1 MRKVKKHRRKQLKI
15 KTAERLS
22 RKSVRQ
28 KSYKAV
34 MGRSKKRN
42 VKVKTVED
50 RLLWKLV
57 GVALVVLAALSAVA
71 LASFNW
77 ECVASLAKT
86 VKPQTNLMGLLG
98 NGFAYGGYSAFGLA
112 IWCLPFVLVIGGC
125 KLFGKIPKE
134 VEVIPNWRVA
144 VRVVGLALM
153 MLVVTGLVQLT
164 GRWEWVQQVL
174 DAIHVGKD
182 AGGWVGR
189 VFMTNGLEKGLSAFG
204 AVLASLVLFAVALCM
219 ALGLSTIHAF
229 AGWVASLDWS
239 WLSEKCD
246 TEEDEPKR
254 PKKEGG
260 VNRPNRETPA
270 EEPAEKEEDASAVP
284 IARPKEKRA
293 KIKYPVNA
301 ELPPI
306 SLLDPPRPSASSGN
320 NAEAMGAELMK
331 KLREFG
337 VVATLL
343 SIVEGPTVTQF
354 AIKPGHG
361 VRVNKFTELSRD
373 LQLAL
378 KAKSLRVFAPIP
390 GQEAVGI
397 QVSNAQPQPVLFREI
412 VESEKWQEVATWPK
426 NGKPKYPVPILLGK
440 DVAGEAVVADLTKM
454 PHLLVAGASGK
465 GKSVCLNSII
475 NGLLMTRTP
484 EQLRMILVD
493 PKRTEFSNY
502 KAMPHLL
509 VPVVV
514 EAKKVLGALRWAA
527 KEMEQRLVKFAE
539 VGARDIIE
547 FNDASDEKVPY
558 IVIVIDE
565 LADIMTLCGR
575 DVEPVLGRLMAL
587 ARATGIH
594 LIIATQRPDVK
605 TISGTIKANIPGRVA
620 LGTANATD
628 SRTILDE
635 SGAELLCA
643 KGDMLYKSEEGLVRT
658 QGAFIAKDELSRI
671 MAFIVKQWPAQID
684 ESIMDEM
691 ETEESNGGESGP
703 AGEDGISDEEYHRA
717 YDIVVE
723 ANRAS
728 ASMLQQRMGIGY
740 NHASRIM
747 HLFEKRGVIGPARG
761 AGPREVLVNK

>member
-1 MRKVKKHRRKQLKI
+1 MGKSKKRRRKQLKVQVARRKAQKAKKQVVR
-15 KTAERLS
+15 KTVKV
-22 RKSVRQ
+22 KS
-28 KSYKAV
+28 A
-34 MGRSKKRN
+34 KKRN
-42 VKVKTVED
+42 VKVKTPED
-50 RLLWKLV
+50 RLLWRFV
-57 GVALVVLAALSAVA
+57 GGALLALAVLSVLA
-71 LASFNW
+71 LASFNG
-77 ECVASLAKT
+77 ECVAALAKA
-86 VKPQTNLMGLLG
+86 VKPQTNLLGALG
-98 NGFAYGGYSAFGLA
+98 NGFAYGGYVAFGLA
-112 IWCLPFVLVIGGC
+112 IWCFPFVLLIAGY
-125 KLFGKIPKE
+125 KLLVSVPKE
-134 VEVIPNWRVA
+134 VEVVPNGRVA
-144 VRVVGLALM
+144 MRVFGLALL
-153 MLVVTGLVQLT
+153 MLVITGLFQLT
-164 GRWEWVQQVL
+164 GKWEWVRQAL
-174 DAIHVGKD
+174 AALHVGKD

-189 VFMTNGLEKGLSAFG
+189 VFMTRGLERCVAAFG
-204 AVLASLVLFAVALCM
+204 ATLLSLGLLMLALCM
-219 ALGLSTIHAF
+219 ALGLTTVNKFFNWI
-229 AGWVASLDWS
+229 ASWNWS
-239 WLSEKCD
+239 WLDSKPEADEEKAEPKGPRR
-246 TEEDEPKR
+246 TKPAVEGNPPEEDVAPVVPVSRPSREKR
-254 PKKEGG
+254 PE
-260 VNRPNRETPA
+260 V
-270 EEPAEKEEDASAVP
+270 
-284 IARPKEKRA
+284 
-293 KIKYPVNA
+293 KYPVNA
-301 ELPPI
+301 ELPPL
-306 SLLDPPRPSASSGN
+306 SLLDPPRPKASSGN
-320 NAEAMGAELMK
+320 DAEAMGTELMN

-337 VVATLL
+337 VVATLS
-343 SIVEGPTVTQF
+343 SIVEGPAVTQF

-361 VRVNKFTELSRD
+361 VRVDKFTGLARD

-397 QVSNAQPQPVLFREI
+397 QVSNPQPQPVLFREI
-412 VESEKWQEVATWPK
+412 VESERWQEVATWPK
-426 NGKPKYPVPILLGK
+426 DGLPKYPVPILLGK

-527 KEMEQRLVKFAE
+527 KEMEQRLINFSE

-547 FNDASDEKVPY
+547 FNESAEEKVPY

-635 SGAELLCA
+635 SGAEYLCA
-643 KGDMLYKSEEGLVRT
+643 KGDMLYKSEDGLVRT
-658 QGAFIAKDELSRI
+658 QGALITKGELSRI

-684 ESIMDEM
+684 EAIVNEM
-691 ETEESNGGESGP
+691 ESEEEKPDAGGSV
-703 AGEDGISDEEYHRA
+703 GEDGITDEEYHRA

>member
-1 MRKVKKHRRKQLKI
+1 M
-15 KTAERLS
+15 
-22 RKSVRQ
+22 
-28 KSYKAV
+28 
-34 MGRSKKRN
+34 N
-42 VKVKTVED
+42 
-50 RLLWKLV
+50 
-57 GVALVVLAALSAVA
+57 
-71 LASFNW
+71 
-77 ECVASLAKT
+77 
-86 VKPQTNLMGLLG
+86 
-98 NGFAYGGYSAFGLA
+98 
-112 IWCLPFVLVIGGC
+112 
-125 KLFGKIPKE
+125 
-134 VEVIPNWRVA
+134 
-144 VRVVGLALM
+144 
-153 MLVVTGLVQLT
+153 
-164 GRWEWVQQVL
+164 
-174 DAIHVGKD
+174 
-182 AGGWVGR
+182 
-189 VFMTNGLEKGLSAFG
+189 
-204 AVLASLVLFAVALCM
+204 
-219 ALGLSTIHAF
+219 
-229 AGWVASLDWS
+229 
-239 WLSEKCD
+239 
-246 TEEDEPKR
+246 
-254 PKKEGG
+254 
-260 VNRPNRETPA
+260 
-270 EEPAEKEEDASAVP
+270 
-284 IARPKEKRA
+284 
-293 KIKYPVNA
+293 
-301 ELPPI
+301 
-306 SLLDPPRPSASSGN
+306 
-320 NAEAMGAELMK
+320 

-337 VVATLL
+337 VVATLS

-361 VRVNKFTELSRD
+361 VRVDKFTGLARD

-397 QVSNAQPQPVLFREI
+397 QVSNPQPQPVLFREI
-412 VESEKWQEVATWPK
+412 VESERWQEVATWPK
-426 NGKPKYPVPILLGK
+426 DGQPKYPVPILLGK

-527 KEMEQRLVKFAE
+527 KEMEQRLIKFSE

-547 FNDASDEKVPY
+547 FNETAEEKVPY

-635 SGAELLCA
+635 SGAEYLCA

-658 QGAFIAKDELSRI
+658 QGALITKGELSRI

-684 ESIMDEM
+684 DAIVNEM
-691 ETEESNGGESGP
+691 ESEEEKSDAGGP
-703 AGEDGISDEEYHRA
+703 VGEDGITDEEYHRA

>member
-1 MRKVKKHRRKQLKI
+1 MSKARKRKRNRKLRVKAAPQRAKKSGGRA
-15 KTAERLS
+15 KT
-22 RKSVRQ
+22 
-28 KSYKAV
+28 
-34 MGRSKKRN
+34 SKKRN
-42 VKVKTVED
+42 VRVKTDED
-50 RLLWKLV
+50 RLFWKIAGV
-57 GVALVVLAALSAVA
+57 GMLALAAFMVAA

-77 ECVASLAKT
+77 ECVSALTET
-86 VKPQTNLMGLLG
+86 VRPQTNLVGVVG
-98 NGFAYGGYSAFGLA
+98 NAFAYGGYAALGLA
-112 IWCLPFVLVIGGC
+112 VWCIPFVLVVGGL
-125 KLFGKIPKE
+125 KMLETIPKE
-134 VEVIPNWRVA
+134 VEEIPNRRVW
-144 VRVVGLALM
+144 VRVLGLALM
-153 MLVVTGLVQLT
+153 LLVVAGLFQLS
-164 GRWEWVQQVL
+164 GKWAWVREVME
-174 DAIHVGKD
+174 AIHVGED
-182 AGGWVGR
+182 AGGWIGR
-189 VFMTNGLEKGLSAFG
+189 VFMTQGLERAVAAFG
-204 AVLASLVLFAVALCM
+204 AVFVSTVLLAVALCM
-219 ALGLSTIHAF
+219 SLGLATVRKLFDWHPSE
-229 AGWVASLDWS
+229 WDWS
-239 WLSEKCD
+239 WIDGASDTIEDGAEIVKKGIEKISHKID
-246 TEEDEPKR
+246 DVP
-254 PKKEGG
+254 
-260 VNRPNRETPA
+260 
-270 EEPAEKEEDASAVP
+270 AVP
-284 IARPKEKRA
+284 VSKPRA
-293 KIKYPVNA
+293 AKKPKIKYPVDA
-301 ELPPI
+301 ELPPL
-306 SLLDPPRPSASSGN
+306 SLLDPPRESSGSGN
-320 NAEAMGAELMK
+320 DAEAMGVELMR
-331 KLREFG
+331 KLKEFG
-337 VVATLL
+337 VNATLV
-343 SIVEGPTVTQF
+343 SVVEGPTVTQF

-361 VRVNKFTELSRD
+361 VRVGRFTELARD

-378 KAKSLRVFAPIP
+378 RAKSLRVFAPIP

-397 QVSNAQPQPVLFREI
+397 QVSNPQPRAVLFREI
-412 VESEKWQEVATWPK
+412 VESEKWQDVAVWPK
-426 NGKPKYPVPILLGK
+426 NGRPKYPVPILLGK
-440 DVAGEAVVADLTKM
+440 DVAGEAVVADLARM

-475 NGLLMTRTP
+475 NGLLMSRTP

-527 KEMEQRLVKFAE
+527 KEMEQRLVRFSE
-539 VGARDIIE
+539 VGARDIVE
-547 FNDASDEKVPY
+547 FNDASEEKVPY

-658 QGAFIAKDELSRI
+658 QGALITKGELSRI
-671 MAFIVKQWPAQID
+671 MEFVVRQWPSQID
-684 ESIMDEM
+684 ETIVGAM
-691 ETEESNGGESGP
+691 ESEGQGGGESGP
-703 AGEDGISDEEYHRA
+703 VGEDGITDEEYHRA

-747 HLFEKRGVIGPARG
+747 HLFEKRGVVGPARG
-761 AGPREVLVNK
+761 AGPREVLVGG

>member
-1 MRKVKKHRRKQLKI
+1 MGKSKKKVKRH
-15 KTAERLS
+15 
-22 RKSVRQ
+22 VR
-28 KSYKAV
+28 
-34 MGRSKKRN
+34 
-42 VKVKTVED
+42 VKTDED
-50 RLLWKLV
+50 RLFWKIV
-57 GVALVVLAALSAVA
+57 GAVLLAFAAFSFAA
-71 LASFNW
+71 LASFDW
-77 ECVASLAKT
+77 ECVASLTEVA
-86 VKPQTNLMGLLG
+86 KPQTNLVGVVG
-98 NGFAYGGYSAFGLA
+98 NTFAYFGYTAFGLA
-112 IWCLPFVLVIGGC
+112 IWCLPFALVIAGLKVLGAE
-125 KLFGKIPKE
+125 IPRE
-134 VEVIPNWRVA
+134 VEEIPNRRIL
-144 VRVVGLALM
+144 VRMLGFALM
-153 MLVVTGLVQLT
+153 VLVVTGLFQLCGKWT
-164 GRWEWVQQVL
+164 WVRETMSAL
-174 DAIHVGKD
+174 HVGED
-182 AGGWVGR
+182 AGGRVGR
-189 VFMTNGLEKGLSAFG
+189 LFMTEGLERAVAAFG
-204 AVLASLVLFAVALCM
+204 ATFLSVVLLSVALCM
-219 ALGLSTIHAF
+219 ALGLATVRKLFDWRI
-229 AGWVASLDWS
+229 GEWDWS
-239 WLSEKCD
+239 WLGDTADALGEGAEAVKKGLEKLSPK
-246 TEEDEPKR
+246 EDGEPSVPAMRQPREKR
-254 PKKEGG
+254 PK
-260 VNRPNRETPA
+260 V
-270 EEPAEKEEDASAVP
+270 
-284 IARPKEKRA
+284 
-293 KIKYPVNA
+293 KYPVNA
-301 ELPPI
+301 ELPPL
-306 SLLDPPRPSASSGN
+306 SLLDPPRPSSDSGN
-320 NAEAMGAELMK
+320 DAEAMGAELMK
-331 KLREFG
+331 KLKEFG
-337 VVATLL
+337 VVATLT

-361 VRVNKFTELSRD
+361 VRVDKFTGLARD

-397 QVSNAQPQPVLFREI
+397 QVSNPQPQPVLFREI
-412 VESEKWQEVATWPK
+412 VESEKWQDVATWPK

-440 DVAGEAVVADLTKM
+440 DVSGEAVVADLTKM

-493 PKRTEFSNY
+493 PKRTEFSSY
-502 KAMPHLL
+502 KSMPHLL

-527 KEMEQRLVKFAE
+527 KEMEQRLKRFSE

-558 IVIVIDE
+558 IVVVIDE

-643 KGDMLYKSEEGLVRT
+643 KGDMLYKSDEGLVRT
-658 QGAFIAKDELSRI
+658 QGALITKGELSRI
-671 MAFIVKQWPAQID
+671 MEFIVKQWPSQID
-684 ESIMDEM
+684 ESIVGEM
-691 ETEESNGGESGP
+691 ESEGAGDEESGP
-703 AGEDGISDEEYHRA
+703 VGEDGITDEEYHRA

-747 HLFEKRGVIGPARG
+747 HLFEKRGVIGPPRG
-761 AGPREVLVNK
+761 AGPREVLVVR

>member
-1 MRKVKKHRRKQLKI
+1 MSKSKKKRRRLLKVKAAAKRAKKSARRQ
-15 KTAERLS
+15 
-22 RKSVRQ
+22 
-28 KSYKAV
+28 
-34 MGRSKKRN
+34 N

-50 RLLWKLV
+50 RLFWKIV
-57 GVALVVLAALSAVA
+57 GVAMLALAAFSAAA
-71 LASFNW
+71 LASFDW
-77 ECVASLAKT
+77 ECVAALAKD
-86 VKPQTNLMGLLG
+86 VKPQTNLVGLVG
-98 NGFAYGGYSAFGLA
+98 NGFAYGGYVAFGLA
-112 IWCLPFVLVIGGC
+112 IWCLPLALVVGGV
-125 KLFGKIPKE
+125 KMLEPIPKE
-134 VEVIPNWRVA
+134 VDEIPNRRVW
-144 VRVVGLALM
+144 VRILGLVLM
-153 MLVVTGLVQLT
+153 MLVITGLFQLA
-164 GRWEWVQQVL
+164 GKWAWVQQILAMV
-174 DAIHVGKD
+174 HVGED

-189 VFMTNGLEKGLSAFG
+189 MFMTEGLEKGIAAFG
-204 AVLASLVLFAVALCM
+204 ATFLSVGLLLVALCM
-219 ALGLSTIHAF
+219 ALGLATVRKLFDWHI
-229 AGWVASLDWS
+229 GEWDWS
-239 WLSEKCD
+239 WLD
-246 TEEDEPKR
+246 NAAAAIEDGAVAVKNGVGRIAQKDEGGSSMPAANAPKTKR
-254 PKKEGG
+254 PKGG
-260 VNRPNRETPA
+260 
-270 EEPAEKEEDASAVP
+270 
-284 IARPKEKRA
+284 
-293 KIKYPVNA
+293 YPVNA
-301 ELPPI
+301 ELPPL
-306 SLLDPPRPSASSGN
+306 SLLDPPRPKASSGN
-320 NAEAMGAELMK
+320 DAEAMGAELMG
-331 KLREFG
+331 KLKEFG
-337 VVATLL
+337 VHATLS

-361 VRVNKFTELSRD
+361 VRVSKFTELSRD

-397 QVSNAQPQPVLFREI
+397 QVSNPQPRPVLFREI
-412 VESEKWQEVATWPK
+412 VESEKWQDVATWPK
-426 NGKPKYPVPILLGK
+426 NDKPKYPVPILLGK

-527 KEMEQRLVKFAE
+527 KEMEQRLVKFSE

-547 FNDASDEKVPY
+547 FNDSYDVKVPY
-558 IVIVIDE
+558 IVVIIDE

-658 QGAFIAKDELSRI
+658 QGALITKGELSRI
-671 MAFIVKQWPAQID
+671 MEFVVNQWPSQID
-684 ESIMDEM
+684 ESIVGEM
-691 ETEESNGGESGP
+691 ESEGAGYDESGP
-703 AGEDGISDEEYHRA
+703 VGEDGITDEEYHRA

-747 HLFEKRGVIGPARG
+747 HLFEKRGVIGPVRG
-761 AGPREVLVNK
+761 AGPREVLVGK

>member
-1 MRKVKKHRRKQLKI
+1 MSKTKRGRRKQLKV
-15 KTAERLS
+15 KEAT
-22 RKSVRQ
+22 RKAK
-28 KSYKAV
+28 KSLGDAK
-34 MGRSKKRN
+34 SKKKQN
-42 VKVKTVED
+42 VRVKTVED
-50 RLLWKLV
+50 RLFWKIV
-57 GVALVVLAALSAVA
+57 GIGMLALAAFSVAA
-71 LASFNW
+71 LASFDW
-77 ECVASLAKT
+77 ECVAALTDKA
-86 VKPQTNLMGLLG
+86 KPQTNLVGVVG
-98 NGFAYGGYSAFGLA
+98 NTFAYCGYAAFGLA
-112 IWCLPFVLVIGGC
+112 AWCLPFVFVVGGL
-125 KLFGKIPKE
+125 KMLEPVPKE
-134 VEVIPNWRVA
+134 VDEIPNRRIW
-144 VRVVGLALM
+144 VRVLGLIF
-153 MLVVTGLVQLT
+153 MLLVITGLFQLS
-164 GRWEWVQQVL
+164 GRWTWVQQL
-174 DAIHVGKD
+174 LAMAHVGND

-189 VFMTNGLEKGLSAFG
+189 VFMTNGLERGVASFG
-204 AVLASLVLFAVALCM
+204 ATFLSIVLLLVAMCM
-219 ALGLSTIHAF
+219 ALGLATVRKMFDWHISEWT
-229 AGWVASLDWS
+229 WS
-239 WLSEKCD
+239 WLGETAD
-246 TEEDEPKR
+246 AIEDGTELL
-254 PKKEGG
+254 KKGIE
-260 VNRPNRETPA
+260 NISS
-270 EEPAEKEEDASAVP
+270 KMDDVP
-284 IARPKEKRA
+284 VTRATQEKRQ
-293 KIKYPVNA
+293 KMKYPVNA
-301 ELPPI
+301 ELPPL
-306 SLLDPPRPSASSGN
+306 SLLDQPRPKASSGN
-320 NAEAMGAELMK
+320 DAEAMGAELMG
-331 KLREFG
+331 KLKEFG
-337 VVATLL
+337 VNATLT

-361 VRVNKFTELSRD
+361 VRVDKFTGLSRD

-397 QVSNAQPQPVLFREI
+397 QVSNPQTQPVLFREI
-412 VESEKWQEVATWPK
+412 VESEKWQDAATWPK

-440 DVAGEAVVADLTKM
+440 DVAGEAVIADLTKM

-475 NGLLMTRTP
+475 NGLIMTRTP

-527 KEMEQRLVKFAE
+527 KEMEQRLVKFSE

-547 FNDASDEKVPY
+547 YNDSSDEKVPY

-643 KGDMLYKSEEGLVRT
+643 KGDMLYKSDEGLVRT
-658 QGAFIAKDELSRI
+658 QGALITKAELSRI
-671 MAFIVKQWPAQID
+671 MEFIVKQWPSQID
-684 ESIMDEM
+684 ESIVDEM
-691 ETEESNGGESGP
+691 ESESTSDDASGSV
-703 AGEDGISDEEYHRA
+703 GEDGITDEEYRRA
-717 YDIVVE
+717 YSLVVE

-747 HLFEKRGVIGPARG
+747 HLFEKRGVVGPPRG
-761 AGPREVLVNK
+761 AGPREVLK

>member
-1 MRKVKKHRRKQLKI
+1 MSK
-15 KTAERLS
+15 
-22 RKSVRQ
+22 
-28 KSYKAV
+28 
-34 MGRSKKRN
+34 SKKKRRRLLRVKAAAKRAKKSARRQN

-50 RLLWKLV
+50 RLFWKIV
-57 GVALVVLAALSAVA
+57 GVAMLALAAFSAAA
-71 LASFNW
+71 LASFDW
-77 ECVASLAKT
+77 ECVAALAKD
-86 VKPQTNLMGLLG
+86 VKPQTNLVGVVG
-98 NGFAYGGYSAFGLA
+98 NGFAYGGYVAFGLA
-112 IWCLPFVLVIGGC
+112 IWCLPLALVVGGV
-125 KLFGKIPKE
+125 KMLEPIPKE
-134 VEVIPNWRVA
+134 VGEIPNRRVW
-144 VRVVGLALM
+144 VRILGLVLM
-153 MLVVTGLVQLT
+153 MLVMTGLFQLA
-164 GRWEWVQQVL
+164 GKWAWVQQILAMV
-174 DAIHVGKD
+174 HVGED

-189 VFMTNGLEKGLSAFG
+189 MFMTEGLEKGIAAFG
-204 AVLASLVLFAVALCM
+204 AMFLSIGLLLVALCM
-219 ALGLSTIHAF
+219 ALGLATVRKLFDWHI
-229 AGWVASLDWS
+229 GEWDWS
-239 WLSEKCD
+239 WLD
-246 TEEDEPKR
+246 NAAAAIEDGAVAVKNGVGRIAQKDEGGSSMPAANAPKTKR
-254 PKKEGG
+254 PKGG
-260 VNRPNRETPA
+260 
-270 EEPAEKEEDASAVP
+270 
-284 IARPKEKRA
+284 
-293 KIKYPVNA
+293 YPVNA
-301 ELPPI
+301 ELPPL
-306 SLLDPPRPSASSGN
+306 SLLDPPRPKASSGN
-320 NAEAMGAELMK
+320 DAEAMGAELMG
-331 KLREFG
+331 KLKEFG
-337 VVATLL
+337 VHATLS

-361 VRVNKFTELSRD
+361 VRVSKFTELSRD

-397 QVSNAQPQPVLFREI
+397 QVSNPQPRPVLFREI
-412 VESEKWQEVATWPK
+412 VESEKWQDVATWPK
-426 NGKPKYPVPILLGK
+426 NDKPKYPVPILLGK

-527 KEMEQRLVKFAE
+527 KEMEQRLVKFSE

-547 FNDASDEKVPY
+547 FNDSSDVKVPY
-558 IVIVIDE
+558 IVVVIDE

-658 QGAFIAKDELSRI
+658 QGALITKGELSRI
-671 MAFIVKQWPAQID
+671 MEFIVNQWPSQID
-684 ESIMDEM
+684 ESIVGEM
-691 ETEESNGGESGP
+691 ESEGAGYDESGP
-703 AGEDGISDEEYHRA
+703 VGEDGITDEEYHRA

-747 HLFEKRGVIGPARG
+747 HLFEKRGVIGPVRG
-761 AGPREVLVNK
+761 AGPREVLVGK

>member
-1 MRKVKKHRRKQLKI
+1 MGKSKKKVKRD
-15 KTAERLS
+15 
-22 RKSVRQ
+22 VR
-28 KSYKAV
+28 
-34 MGRSKKRN
+34 
-42 VKVKTVED
+42 VKTDED
-50 RLLWKLV
+50 RLFWKIV
-57 GVALVVLAALSAVA
+57 GAVLLAFAAFSFAA
-71 LASFNW
+71 LASFDW
-77 ECVASLAKT
+77 ECVASLTEVA
-86 VKPQTNLMGLLG
+86 KPQTNLVGVVG
-98 NGFAYGGYSAFGLA
+98 NTFAYFGYTAFGLA
-112 IWCLPFVLVIGGC
+112 IWCLPFALVIAGLKVLGAE
-125 KLFGKIPKE
+125 ISKE
-134 VEVIPNWRVA
+134 VEEIPNRRIL
-144 VRVVGLALM
+144 VRMLGFALM
-153 MLVVTGLVQLT
+153 VLVLTGLFQLCGKWT
-164 GRWEWVQQVL
+164 WVRETMAAL
-174 DAIHVGKD
+174 HVGED

-189 VFMTNGLEKGLSAFG
+189 VFMTEGLERAVAAFG
-204 AVLASLVLFAVALCM
+204 ATFLSVVLLSVALCM
-219 ALGLSTIHAF
+219 ALGLATVRKLFDWRI
-229 AGWVASLDWS
+229 GEWDWS
-239 WLSEKCD
+239 WLGDTADALGEGADAVKKGLEKLSPKED
-246 TEEDEPKR
+246 DEPSVPPVRQPREKR
-254 PKKEGG
+254 PK
-260 VNRPNRETPA
+260 V
-270 EEPAEKEEDASAVP
+270 
-284 IARPKEKRA
+284 
-293 KIKYPVNA
+293 KYPVNA
-301 ELPPI
+301 ELPPL
-306 SLLDPPRPSASSGN
+306 SLLDPPRPSSDSGN
-320 NAEAMGAELMK
+320 DVEAMGAELMK
-331 KLREFG
+331 KLKEFG
-337 VVATLL
+337 VVATLT

-361 VRVNKFTELSRD
+361 VRVDKFTGLARD

-397 QVSNAQPQPVLFREI
+397 QVSNPQPQPVLFREI
-412 VESEKWQEVATWPK
+412 VESEKWQNVATWPK

-440 DVAGEAVVADLTKM
+440 DVSGGSVVADLTKM

-493 PKRTEFSNY
+493 PKRTEFSSY

-527 KEMEQRLVKFAE
+527 KEMEQRLKRFSE

-547 FNDASDEKVPY
+547 FNESSKEKVPY

-658 QGAFIAKDELSRI
+658 QGALITKGELSRI
-671 MAFIVKQWPAQID
+671 MEFIVKQWPSQID
-684 ESIMDEM
+684 ESIIGEM
-691 ETEESNGGESGP
+691 ESEGTGNEEPGP
-703 AGEDGISDEEYHRA
+703 VGEDGITDEEYHRA

-747 HLFEKRGVIGPARG
+747 HLFEKRGVIGPPRG
-761 AGPREVLVNK
+761 AGPREVLVVR

>member
-1 MRKVKKHRRKQLKI
+1 MGKAKKRRRKQLKDQVARRKAQKARKQVVR
-15 KTAERLS
+15 KTVKV
-22 RKSVRQ
+22 KS
-28 KSYKAV
+28 A
-34 MGRSKKRN
+34 KKRN
-42 VKVKTVED
+42 VKVKTAED
-50 RLLWKLV
+50 RLLWRFV
-57 GVALVVLAALSAVA
+57 GGALLALAVLSVLA

-77 ECVASLAKT
+77 ECVAALAKA
-86 VKPQTNLMGLLG
+86 VKPQTNLLGALG
-98 NGFAYGGYSAFGLA
+98 NGFAYGGYVAFGLA
-112 IWCLPFVLVIGGC
+112 IWCFPFVLLIAGY
-125 KLFGKIPKE
+125 KLLVSVPKE
-134 VEVIPNWRVA
+134 VEAVPNGRVA
-144 VRVVGLALM
+144 MRVLGLALL
-153 MLVVTGLVQLT
+153 MLVITGLFQLT
-164 GRWEWVQQVL
+164 GKWEWVQQAL
-174 DAIHVGKD
+174 AALHVGKD

-189 VFMTNGLEKGLSAFG
+189 VFMTRGLERGVAAFG
-204 AVLASLVLFAVALCM
+204 ATLLSLGLLMLALCM
-219 ALGLSTIHAF
+219 ALGLTTVNKFFNWI
-229 AGWVASLDWS
+229 ASWDWS
-239 WLSEKCD
+239 WLDSKSEADEETAEPKEPRR
-246 TEEDEPKR
+246 TKPAVEENPPEEEDVSPVVPVSR
-254 PKKEGG
+254 PS
-260 VNRPNRETPA
+260 RE
-270 EEPAEKEEDASAVP
+270 KHSKV
-284 IARPKEKRA
+284 
-293 KIKYPVNA
+293 KYPVNA
-301 ELPPI
+301 ELPPL
-306 SLLDPPRPSASSGN
+306 SLLDPPRPKASSGN
-320 NAEAMGAELMK
+320 DAEAMGTELMN

-337 VVATLL
+337 VVATLS

-361 VRVNKFTELSRD
+361 VRVDKFTGLARD

-397 QVSNAQPQPVLFREI
+397 QVSNPQPQPVLFREI
-412 VESEKWQEVATWPK
+412 VESERWQEVATWPK
-426 NGKPKYPVPILLGK
+426 DGQPKYPVPILLGK

-527 KEMEQRLVKFAE
+527 KEMEQRLIKFSE

-547 FNDASDEKVPY
+547 FNESAEEKVPY

-635 SGAELLCA
+635 SGAEYLCA

-658 QGAFIAKDELSRI
+658 QGALITKGELSRI

-684 ESIMDEM
+684 DAIVNEM
-691 ETEESNGGESGP
+691 ESEEEKSDAGGP
-703 AGEDGISDEEYHRA
+703 VGEDGITDEEYHRA

>member
-1 MRKVKKHRRKQLKI
+1 MGKSKKRRRKQLKVQVARRKAQKAKKQVVR
-15 KTAERLS
+15 KTVKV
-22 RKSVRQ
+22 KS
-28 KSYKAV
+28 A
-34 MGRSKKRN
+34 KKRN
-42 VKVKTVED
+42 VKVKTAED
-50 RLLWKLV
+50 RLLWRFV
-57 GVALVVLAALSAVA
+57 GGALLALAVLSVLA

-77 ECVASLAKT
+77 ECVAALAKA
-86 VKPQTNLMGLLG
+86 VKPQTNLLGALG
-98 NGFAYGGYSAFGLA
+98 NGFAYGGYVAFGLA
-112 IWCLPFVLVIGGC
+112 IWCFPFVLLIAGY
-125 KLFGKIPKE
+125 KLLVSVPKE
-134 VEVIPNWRVA
+134 VEAVPNGRVA
-144 VRVVGLALM
+144 MRVLGLALL
-153 MLVVTGLVQLT
+153 MLVITGLFQLT
-164 GRWEWVQQVL
+164 GKWVWVRQAL
-174 DAIHVGKD
+174 AALHVGKD

-189 VFMTNGLEKGLSAFG
+189 VFMTRGLERCVAAFG
-204 AVLASLVLFAVALCM
+204 ATLLSLGLLMLALCM
-219 ALGLSTIHAF
+219 ALGLTTVNKFFNWI
-229 AGWVASLDWS
+229 ASWDWRWLDS
-239 WLSEKCD
+239 KPEVDEEKAEPKEPRR
-246 TEEDEPKR
+246 TKPAVEENPPEEDVAPVVPVSRPFREKR
-254 PKKEGG
+254 PK
-260 VNRPNRETPA
+260 V
-270 EEPAEKEEDASAVP
+270 
-284 IARPKEKRA
+284 
-293 KIKYPVNA
+293 KYPVNA
-301 ELPPI
+301 ELPPL
-306 SLLDPPRPSASSGN
+306 SLLDPPRPKASSGN
-320 NAEAMGAELMK
+320 DAEAMGTELMN

-337 VVATLL
+337 VVATLS

-361 VRVNKFTELSRD
+361 VRVDKFTGLARD

-397 QVSNAQPQPVLFREI
+397 QVSNPQPQPVLFREI
-412 VESEKWQEVATWPK
+412 VESERWQEVATWPK
-426 NGKPKYPVPILLGK
+426 DGLPKYPVPILLGK

-527 KEMEQRLVKFAE
+527 KEMEQRLIKFSE

-547 FNDASDEKVPY
+547 FNESAEEKVPY

-635 SGAELLCA
+635 SGAEYLCA

-658 QGAFIAKDELSRI
+658 QGALITKGELSRI

-684 ESIMDEM
+684 DAIVNEM
-691 ETEESNGGESGP
+691 ESEEEKSDAGGSV
-703 AGEDGISDEEYHRA
+703 GEDGITDEEYHRA

>member
-1 MRKVKKHRRKQLKI
+1 MRK
-15 KTAERLS
+15 
-22 RKSVRQ
+22 
-28 KSYKAV
+28 
-34 MGRSKKRN
+34 KKRKARHLKVNTATKRKRSSAKKN
-42 VKVKTVED
+42 VTVKTVEE
-50 RLLWKLV
+50 RLCWKLV
-57 GVALVVLAALSAVA
+57 GVAAFALAIFFAAA

-77 ECVASLAKT
+77 ECVAAIAKT
-86 VKPQTNLMGLLG
+86 VKPQTNLMGVLG
-98 NGFAYGGYSAFGLA
+98 NGFAYYGYLVFGLA
-112 IWCLPFVLVIGGC
+112 IWCLPFALVIGGL
-125 KLFGKIPKE
+125 KLLAPIPRAT
-134 VEVIPNWRVA
+134 EVIPNWKVGIRIL
-144 VRVVGLALM
+144 GLALM
-153 MLVVTGLVQLT
+153 VLVVTGLFQLT
-164 GRWEWVQQVL
+164 GKWEWVQRIL
-174 DAIHVGKD
+174 ESLHVGKD

-189 VFMTNGLEKGLSAFG
+189 VFMTEGLEKAVAVFG
-204 AVLASLVLFAVALCM
+204 ATFISLGLLVVALCM
-219 ALGLSTIHAF
+219 ALGLTMVREIFDWHIRE
-229 AGWVASLDWS
+229 WDWS
-239 WLSEKCD
+239 WLGETADAIGEGAKAIR
-246 TEEDEPKR
+246 KGIGR
-254 PKKEGG
+254 PSPGNVENSDAL
-260 VNRPNRETPA
+260 VSRP
-270 EEPAEKEEDASAVP
+270 
-284 IARPKEKRA
+284 PKEKLPRI
-293 KIKYPVNA
+293 KKYPVNA
-301 ELPPI
+301 ELPPL
-306 SLLDPPRPSASSGN
+306 SLLDPSRPKEISGHD
-320 NAEAMGAELMK
+320 AAAMGEDLMATLK
-331 KLREFG
+331 EFG
-337 VVATLL
+337 VIATL
-343 SIVEGPTVTQF
+343 SSVVEGPTVTQF

-361 VRVNKFTELSRD
+361 VRVSKFTELAKD

-397 QVSNAQPQPVLFREI
+397 QVSNPQPQPVFFREI
-412 VESEKWQEVATWPK
+412 VESEKWQDVATWPK
-426 NGKPKYPVPILLGK
+426 NGKPRYPVPILLGK
-440 DVAGEAVVADLTKM
+440 DVFGETVVADLTKM

-465 GKSVCLNSII
+465 GKSVCLNAII

-527 KEMEQRLVKFAE
+527 KEMEQRLVRFSD

-635 SGAELLCA
+635 AGAELLCA

-658 QGAFIAKDELSRI
+658 QGAFITKGELSRI
-671 MAFIVKQWPAQID
+671 MEFVVKQWPSQID
-684 ESIMDEM
+684 ESIVGEM
-691 ETEESNGGESGP
+691 ESEGTNDGQSGP
-703 AGEDGISDEEYHRA
+703 VGEDGITDEEYHRA

-747 HLFEKRGVIGPARG
+747 HLLEKRGVIGPPRG
-761 AGPREVLVNK
+761 VGPLEVLVGK

>member
-1 MRKVKKHRRKQLKI
+1 MGKSKKKKARRFKVKMASKRKRASA
-15 KTAERLS
+15 KT
-22 RKSVRQ
+22 Q
-28 KSYKAV
+28 K
-34 MGRSKKRN
+34 

-50 RLLWKLV
+50 RLLWKIV
-57 GVALVVLAALSAVA
+57 GIGLLAFAAFSATA
-71 LASFNW
+71 LASFDW
-77 ECVASLAKT
+77 ECVAALTDK
-86 VKPQTNLMGLLG
+86 VKPQTNLVGVVG
-98 NGFAYGGYSAFGLA
+98 NTFAYCGYVAFGLA
-112 IWCLPFVLVIGGC
+112 VWCLPFALVVGGV
-125 KLFGKIPKE
+125 KMLEPIPKDVGE
-134 VEVIPNWRVA
+134 IPNRRIW
-144 VRVVGLALM
+144 VRILGLALM
-153 MLVVTGLVQLT
+153 MLVVTGLFQLS
-164 GRWEWVQQVL
+164 GRWAWVQHLLAMVH
-174 DAIHVGKD
+174 IGKD

-189 VFMTNGLEKGLSAFG
+189 VFMTNGLERGVAAFG
-204 AVLASLVLFAVALCM
+204 ATFLSVALFIVATCM
-219 ALGLSTIHAF
+219 ALGLATIRKMFDWHISE
-229 AGWVASLDWS
+229 WDWS
-239 WLSEKCD
+239 WLGETTEVIDDGVEALKKGIEKVS
-246 TEEDEPKR
+246 PK
-254 PKKEGG
+254 
-260 VNRPNRETPA
+260 T
-270 EEPAEKEEDASAVP
+270 DDVP
-284 IARPKEKRA
+284 VTRATKEKRP

-301 ELPPI
+301 ELPPL
-306 SLLDPPRPSASSGN
+306 SLLDPPRPKSSSGN
-320 NAEAMGAELMK
+320 NAETMGSELMG
-331 KLREFG
+331 KLKEFG
-337 VVATLL
+337 VNATLS

-361 VRVNKFTELSRD
+361 VRVDKFTGLSRD

-397 QVSNAQPQPVLFREI
+397 QVSNPQPQPVLFREI
-412 VESEKWQEVATWPK
+412 VESEKWQDAAIWPK

-527 KEMEQRLVKFAE
+527 KEMEQRLVRFSE

-658 QGAFIAKDELSRI
+658 QGALITKGELSRI
-671 MAFIVKQWPAQID
+671 MEFIVKQWPSQID
-684 ESIMDEM
+684 ESIVGEM
-691 ETEESNGGESGP
+691 ESEGASDGESGP
-703 AGEDGISDEEYHRA
+703 VGEDGITDEEYHRA

-728 ASMLQQRMGIGY
+728 ASLLQQRMSIGY

-747 HLFEKRGVIGPARG
+747 HLLEKRGVIGPPRG
-761 AGPREVLVNK
+761 VGPREVLAGK

>member
-1 MRKVKKHRRKQLKI
+1 MDDV
-15 KTAERLS
+15 
-22 RKSVRQ
+22 
-28 KSYKAV
+28 
-34 MGRSKKRN
+34 
-42 VKVKTVED
+42 
-50 RLLWKLV
+50 
-57 GVALVVLAALSAVA
+57 
-71 LASFNW
+71 
-77 ECVASLAKT
+77 
-86 VKPQTNLMGLLG
+86 P
-98 NGFAYGGYSAFGLA
+98 
-112 IWCLPFVLVIGGC
+112 
-125 KLFGKIPKE
+125 
-134 VEVIPNWRVA
+134 
-144 VRVVGLALM
+144 
-153 MLVVTGLVQLT
+153 VTRATQ
-164 GRWEWVQQVL
+164 E
-174 DAIHVGKD
+174 
-182 AGGWVGR
+182 
-189 VFMTNGLEKGLSAFG
+189 
-204 AVLASLVLFAVALCM
+204 
-219 ALGLSTIHAF
+219 
-229 AGWVASLDWS
+229 
-239 WLSEKCD
+239 
-246 TEEDEPKR
+246 KR
-254 PKKEGG
+254 PKM
-260 VNRPNRETPA
+260 
-270 EEPAEKEEDASAVP
+270 
-284 IARPKEKRA
+284 
-293 KIKYPVNA
+293 KYPVNA
-301 ELPPI
+301 ELPPL
-306 SLLDPPRPSASSGN
+306 SLLDKPRPKASSGN
-320 NAEAMGAELMK
+320 DAEAMGAELMG
-331 KLREFG
+331 KLKEFG
-337 VVATLL
+337 VNATLS

-361 VRVNKFTELSRD
+361 VRVDKFTGLSRD

-397 QVSNAQPQPVLFREI
+397 QVSNPQTQPVLFREI
-412 VESEKWQEVATWPK
+412 VESEKWQDAATWPK

-440 DVAGEAVVADLTKM
+440 DVAGEAVVADLAKM

-475 NGLLMTRTP
+475 NGLIMTRTP

-527 KEMEQRLVKFAE
+527 KEMEQRLVKFSE

-547 FNDASDEKVPY
+547 YNDSSDEKVPY

-643 KGDMLYKSEEGLVRT
+643 KGDMLYKSDEGLVRT
-658 QGAFIAKDELSRI
+658 QGALITKGELSRI
-671 MAFIVKQWPAQID
+671 MEFIVKQWPSQID
-684 ESIMDEM
+684 ESIVDEM
-691 ETEESNGGESGP
+691 ESESASDDASGSV
-703 AGEDGISDEEYHRA
+703 GEDGITDEEYRRA
-717 YDIVVE
+717 YSIVVE

-747 HLFEKRGVIGPARG
+747 HLFEKRGVVGPPRG
-761 AGPREVLVNK
+761 AGPREVLK

>member
-1 MRKVKKHRRKQLKI
+1 MSKSKKKRRRLLKVKAAAKRAKKSARRQ
-15 KTAERLS
+15 
-22 RKSVRQ
+22 
-28 KSYKAV
+28 
-34 MGRSKKRN
+34 N

-50 RLLWKLV
+50 RLFWKIV
-57 GVALVVLAALSAVA
+57 GVAMLALAAFSAAA
-71 LASFNW
+71 LASYDW
-77 ECVASLAKT
+77 ECVAALAKD
-86 VKPQTNLMGLLG
+86 VKPQTNLVGVVG
-98 NGFAYGGYSAFGLA
+98 NGFAYGGYVAFGLA
-112 IWCLPFVLVIGGC
+112 IWCLPLALVVGGV
-125 KLFGKIPKE
+125 KMLEPIPKE
-134 VEVIPNWRVA
+134 VDEIPNRRVW
-144 VRVVGLALM
+144 VRILGLVLM
-153 MLVVTGLVQLT
+153 MLVITGLFQLA
-164 GRWEWVQQVL
+164 GKWAWVQQILAMV
-174 DAIHVGKD
+174 HVGED

-189 VFMTNGLEKGLSAFG
+189 MFMTEGLEKGIAAFG
-204 AVLASLVLFAVALCM
+204 ATFLSVGLLLVALCM
-219 ALGLSTIHAF
+219 ALGLATVRKLFDWHM
-229 AGWVASLDWS
+229 GEWDWS
-239 WLSEKCD
+239 WLD
-246 TEEDEPKR
+246 NAAAAIEDGAVAVKNGVGRIAQKDEGGSSMPAANAPKTKR
-254 PKKEGG
+254 PKGG
-260 VNRPNRETPA
+260 
-270 EEPAEKEEDASAVP
+270 
-284 IARPKEKRA
+284 
-293 KIKYPVNA
+293 YPVNA
-301 ELPPI
+301 ELPPL
-306 SLLDPPRPSASSGN
+306 SLLDHPRPKASSGN
-320 NAEAMGAELMK
+320 DTEAMGAELMG
-331 KLREFG
+331 KLKEFG
-337 VVATLL
+337 VHATLS

-361 VRVNKFTELSRD
+361 VRVSKFTELSRD

-397 QVSNAQPQPVLFREI
+397 QVSNPQPRPVLFREI
-412 VESEKWQEVATWPK
+412 VESEKWQDVATWPK
-426 NGKPKYPVPILLGK
+426 NDKPKYPVPILLGK

-527 KEMEQRLVKFAE
+527 KEMEQRLVKFSE

-547 FNDASDEKVPY
+547 FNDSSDVKVPY
-558 IVIVIDE
+558 IVVIIDE

-658 QGAFIAKDELSRI
+658 QGALITKGELSRI
-671 MAFIVKQWPAQID
+671 MEFIVNQWPSQID
-684 ESIMDEM
+684 ESIVGEM
-691 ETEESNGGESGP
+691 ESEGVGDDESGP
-703 AGEDGISDEEYHRA
+703 VGEDGITDEEYHRA

-747 HLFEKRGVIGPARG
+747 HLFEKRGVIGPVRG
-761 AGPREVLVNK
+761 AGPREVLVGK

>member
-1 MRKVKKHRRKQLKI
+1 MSKTKRRRRKQLKV
-15 KTAERLS
+15 KKAT
-22 RKSVRQ
+22 RKAK
-28 KSYKAV
+28 KSLGDAK
-34 MGRSKKRN
+34 SKKKQN
-42 VKVKTVED
+42 VRVKTVED
-50 RLLWKLV
+50 RLFWKIV
-57 GVALVVLAALSAVA
+57 GIGMLALAAFSVAA
-71 LASFNW
+71 LASFDW
-77 ECVASLAKT
+77 ECVAALTDK
-86 VKPQTNLMGLLG
+86 VKPQTNLVGVVG
-98 NGFAYGGYSAFGLA
+98 NTFAYCGYAAFGLA
-112 IWCLPFVLVIGGC
+112 VWCLPFVFVVGGL
-125 KLFGKIPKE
+125 KMLEPVPKE
-134 VEVIPNWRVA
+134 VDEIPNRRIW
-144 VRVVGLALM
+144 VRVLGLIF
-153 MLVVTGLVQLT
+153 MLLVITGLFQLS
-164 GRWEWVQQVL
+164 GRWTWVQQL
-174 DAIHVGKD
+174 LAMAHVGND

-189 VFMTNGLEKGLSAFG
+189 VFMTNGLERGVASFG
-204 AVLASLVLFAVALCM
+204 ATFLSIALLLVAMCM
-219 ALGLSTIHAF
+219 ALGLATVRKMFDWHISEWA
-229 AGWVASLDWS
+229 WS
-239 WLSEKCD
+239 WLGETAD
-246 TEEDEPKR
+246 AIEDGTELLKKGIENISSKMDDVPVARATQEKR
-254 PKKEGG
+254 P
-260 VNRPNRETPA
+260 
-270 EEPAEKEEDASAVP
+270 
-284 IARPKEKRA
+284 

-301 ELPPI
+301 ELPPL
-306 SLLDPPRPSASSGN
+306 SLLDKPRPKASSGN
-320 NAEAMGAELMK
+320 DAEAMGAELMG
-331 KLREFG
+331 KLKEFG
-337 VVATLL
+337 VNATLT

-361 VRVNKFTELSRD
+361 VRVDKFTGLSRD

-397 QVSNAQPQPVLFREI
+397 QVSNPQTQPVLFREI
-412 VESEKWQEVATWPK
+412 VESEKWQDAATWPK

-440 DVAGEAVVADLTKM
+440 DVAGEAVIADLTKM

-475 NGLLMTRTP
+475 NGLIMTRTP

-527 KEMEQRLVKFAE
+527 KEMEQRLVKFSE

-547 FNDASDEKVPY
+547 YNDSSDEKVPY

-643 KGDMLYKSEEGLVRT
+643 KGDMLYKSDEGLVRT
-658 QGAFIAKDELSRI
+658 QGALITKAELSRI
-671 MAFIVKQWPAQID
+671 MEFIVKQWPSQID
-684 ESIMDEM
+684 ESIVDEM
-691 ETEESNGGESGP
+691 ESESASDDASGSV
-703 AGEDGISDEEYHRA
+703 GEDGITDEEYRRA
-717 YDIVVE
+717 YSIVVE

-740 NHASRIM
+740 NHAPRIM
-747 HLFEKRGVIGPARG
+747 HLFEKRGVVGPPRG
-761 AGPREVLVNK
+761 AGPREVLK